1 MKKVVAFIS
10 IIFSISGMLFAHG
23 KNDITERSVNQD
35 RSWREIFDLNDKKDG
50 KYNILVRVQDQGG
63 NETLGGPFNIWV
75 DPESDLPV
83 VGITNPVLN
92 MRIPGNLNIV
102 GTCID
107 DDAVEKVELILDGD
121 LENIQLAQGKDFWS
135 YYLDT
140 TQLEEGPHTI
150 EVYGTDINGL
160 RGHSKKVTW
169 NLDRR
174 QPVTQVTNYG
184 LGTLVS
190 GKISLKGTV
199 YDGNGMDSLLYSTDN
214 GTTFLEAK
222 LSIDKKTKIATFN
235 IPIDTRGLKDGPTV
249 CWFKATDTMGSSS
262 IYSFLY
268 FIDNTAPDVRI
279 VSPERDEVMNGKFAV
294 VGYAKDSTGI
304 QNIAWTLGDESGEFD
319 LVPGNPYFFKEVDT
333 IGSKE
338 KSIDFTVTATDVAGN
353 VVTAKRTI
361 PLNQEADK
369 PTIAIEYPT
378 ADTVVDGEAG
388 TMFLRGIAD
397 DDDGVATV
405 MYSLD
410 GSREHVISAQ
420 GVFYSVVS
428 PDVDL
433 RGGEHTITAYAID
446 KYGVAGD
453 PVSVTF
459 HVRGNT
465 PIFEAPQVRTDAGT
479 QRAENGLLVNP
490 ESNPFLETTVISD
503 AGLKRLGYKFEWG
516 DKGLEETA
524 ISLPEKGG
532 APTTFLAS
540 VPLSGAPWGIVRVT
554 IEATD
559 IYDRTVEQKTVL
571 HMKNLTRVYA
581 DKPEVIFSD
590 SRVSDAGDVIND
602 EQFPVSGYFVG
613 GNAKSVQLVPATP
626 FATAELNGNVIILR
640 GTRVKGTSAPIKVR
654 VTTDQGVSYD
664 SRTLIFHS
672 DSPAPVVK
680 IDGANHT
687 KAYDGNQMVHIS
699 GTVQSESPLSRF
711 GYRILMA
718 NAQVTGDIVMGVDTL
733 PVSLAGINT
742 VSVKGGKFEFDVEP
756 YNFVRG
762 MYVIEVV
769 AENGKQG
776 ADAVFV
782 RKLPKLPEMSLDGTK
797 KAVANPPV
805 VSWFD
810 GVDVYYTTTYQ
821 GGVDHEC
828 GVFSRNDMVPGVH
841 ELTVSGKTDAGKSY
855 ASKYTAR
862 KEGGVKVE
870 LKTVGGTAY
879 ASGMNVVLARGS
891 SVKEGGSSLVAA
903 IESEYPVT
911 AVSYEISG
919 EIAPGGDLTQSGKA
933 SSITKIDDKHFE
945 ATVPLANLPAR
956 VTMIKVIADTQKG
969 SGSYEGTINVI
980 RPHDAGRID
989 EARKFYWLP
998 QENAIFNRNLNGYS
1012 LNRGTTFGGYAN
1024 MPLPITA
1031 TLASASSN
1039 LNVISDGNNI
1049 EIAATRDGFY
1059 RNVVLRLRDGQGV
1072 EYFSQPVNLL
1082 FDGRLPDVTIVSPT
1096 AHQWVQNTVVL
1107 EVQATD
1113 ESGINKVE
1121 YSFDGGE
1128 NWAAFTRHGATADSY
1143 VANLRL
1149 SNIEDGLVKLDV
1161 RATDNAGKVR
1171 RAGTAIQKDT
1181 VPPQVKVIVPC
1192 PEDIVNGE
1200 NTIVFDVKDNGYF
1213 ASVDYV
1219 APPTGV
1225 PVRPVEVPLN
1235 PVIHTQVGTKDKPI
1249 HDLMTFNFRDAAGN
1263 TTAMRSWDFIIDQ
1276 ESDLPTAEVHLPEEN
1291 AIITRDFTI
1300 SGVIYDDDGPSKL
1313 WYKIDDQPYRAL
1325 PEYGTSFSIDVP
1337 LTSMTDNEHKV
1348 TVYAEDING
1357 VKGPEYVRN
1366 FRISLEEPKGQ
1377 ILDPPITETVKELVT
1392 MHGRA
1397 TDKNGIK
1404 AVYVSIDNGNT
1415 YNEARGVFGH
1425 DKINT
1430 SWEYTLDTRVVQD
1443 GTHVVFF
1450 KILDWYDI
1458 EGLYSTLINIDNT
1471 APDIQL
1477 ELPLDG
1483 SISTGNVF
1491 FSGQTT
1497 DNIELTDLYIA
1508 VRSLDGKHVS
1518 ERYARTDLEPG
1529 TIITQVLN
1537 LSSLE
1542 NGFYNI
1548 ELVGMDAAENIT
1560 RVSRNITLDKNAP
1573 KAKVDLLY
1581 PLNGEEVRGVFNIYG
1596 TATSEIDIV
1605 KLILYVDGK
1614 ETDETELSAAGYY
1627 KFQLR
1632 PDLISEGQHTI
1643 RVRALL
1649 SNATSIVS
1657 PEQYL
1662 NYTSFGPW
1670 VTIDNFTYG
1679 DFAVERPYLRG
1690 EAGYTIPEEELVA
1703 ARVKGAT
1710 KEAKEAIDAKSVAKV
1725 ELSLDN
1731 GRTFEQISKN
1741 GKWRYRIENKD
1752 IPEGFHFLLL
1762 RATMK
1767 NGETAITRT
1776 IVQVDNTVPTVKLI
1790 SPGAG
1795 GRYNQELVFSGLT
1808 NDDVAL
1814 KDVTLFLRK
1823 GDKAFYE
1830 VPKFIQGLYFDWH
1843 FWGATL
1849 FDIGMGLTFFDDN
1862 VKLQVQWGQFTQTQR
1877 EIFTGTPGRYGGN
1890 SIFGVKLLANL
1901 YYLPFRYLWGPDW
1914 EWLSMNLAVG
1924 ANFSRFNN
1932 SDDSTKGP
1940 MILSAALI
1948 QLEFPRVTFA
1958 KQKMFRTMAFYT
1970 EGQFWFLPSDVAG
1983 DDIATVVPQISFG
1996 IRVNVF

>member
-1 MKKVVAFIS
+1 MKKVVAAIS
-10 IIFSISGMLFAHG
+10 IILSASALLFAHG
-23 KNDITERSVNQD
+23 KNDITERSVNQE
-35 RSWREIFDLNDKKDG
+35 RSWRETFDLNGKKDG

-75 DPESDLPV
+75 DPESDLPI
-83 VGITNPVLN
+83 VGITNPVMN

-102 GTCID
+102 GTCVD
-107 DDAVEKVELILDGD
+107 DDAVEKVEMIFDGD
-121 LENIQLAQGKDFWS
+121 MENVKVAQGKDFWS
-135 YYLDT
+135 FYLDT
-140 TQLEEGPHTI
+140 TDLEEGPHTI
-150 EVYGTDINGL
+150 EVFGTDINGL

-190 GKISLKGTV
+190 GKITLKGTV
-199 YDGNGMDSLLYSTDN
+199 YDGNGMQSLLYSTDN
-214 GTTFLEAK
+214 GTTFVEAK
-222 LSIDKKTKIATFN
+222 LSVDKKTKIASFS

-268 FIDNTAPDVRI
+268 FIDNTAPDVNI
-279 VSPERDEVMNGKFAV
+279 VSPERNEVMNGRFGIS
-294 VGYAKDSTGI
+294 GYAKDSTGI
-304 QNIAWTLGDESGEFD
+304 QKVVWTLGKEDGEFE
-319 LVPGNPYFFKEVDT
+319 LVPGNPYFFKEVNT
-333 IGSKE
+333 VGSKE
-338 KSIDFTVTATDVAGN
+338 KSIEFTVTATDVAGN
-353 VVTAKRTI
+353 EVTAKRTI
-361 PLNQEADK
+361 PLNQEDDK
-369 PTIAIEYPT
+369 PTIQIEYPT
-378 ADTVVDGEAG
+378 AETIVDGEAG
-388 TMFLRGIAD
+388 TMFIRGIAF
-397 DDDGVATV
+397 DDDGVDSV

-410 GSREHVISAQ
+410 GSREFVIKSQ
-420 GVFYSVVS
+420 GAYYAVMS

-433 RGGEHTITAYAID
+433 RGGEHTVTAYAVD

-465 PIFEAPQVRTDAGT
+465 PVFEAPQVTHDAGT
-479 QRAENGLLVNP
+479 QRATNGLLVNP
-490 ESNPFLETTVISD
+490 ESHPFLETTIMSD
-503 AGLKRLGYKFEWG
+503 AGLKNVVYRFEWG
-516 DKGLEETA
+516 DKGIEETV
-524 ISLPEKGG
+524 IPLPEKGG
-532 APTTFLAS
+532 APTTFPVK
-540 VPLSGAPWGIVRVT
+540 VPLSGAPWGVVRVT
-554 IEATD
+554 IVATD
-559 IYDRTVEQKTVL
+559 IYERTVEQKTVL

-590 SRVSDAGDVIND
+590 SRVSEAGDVIND
-602 EQFPVSGYFVG
+602 DQIPVSGYFVG

-626 FATAELNGNVIILR
+626 FATAELQGNVIVLR

-672 DSPAPVVK
+672 DSPAPIVK

-687 KAYDGNQMVHIS
+687 KAYDGNQTVHIS
-699 GTVQSESPLSRF
+699 GTVQTESPLTRF

-718 NAQVTGDIVMGVDTL
+718 NAQVTSDIVMGVDAL
-733 PVSLAGINT
+733 PVALSGINPI
-742 VSVKGGKFEFDVEP
+742 SVRGGKFEFDVEP

-782 RKLPKLPEMSLDGTK
+782 RKLPNLPAMSLDGTK

-810 GVDVYYTTTYQ
+810 GVDVYYVTTYQ
-821 GGVDHEC
+821 GDVDHQC
-828 GVFSRNDMVPGVH
+828 GVFHRSDMEPGVH
-841 ELTVSGKTDAGKSY
+841 ELSVSGKTGAGKSY
-855 ASKYTAR
+855 SSKFTAR
-862 KEGGVKVE
+862 KEGGVKVA
-870 LKTVGGTAY
+870 LKSVGGSAY
-879 ASGMNVVLARGS
+879 ASGMNVVLAPGS
-891 SVKEGGSSLVAA
+891 SAKEGGTTLVAA

-933 SSITKIDDKHFE
+933 ISINKIDDKHCE
-945 ATVPLANLPAR
+945 ATIPLANLPAR
-956 VTMIKVIADTQKG
+956 VTMVKVIADTQKG

-980 RPHDAGRID
+980 RPHEAARID
-989 EARKFYWLP
+989 ETRKFYWLP
-998 QENAIFNRNLNGYS
+998 QENSIFNTKLNGYS
-1012 LNRGTTFGGYAN
+1012 LNRGTTFAGYAN

-1031 TLASASSN
+1031 TLSSAYST
-1039 LNVISDGNNI
+1039 LNVITDGNNI
-1049 EIAATRDGFY
+1049 EVAATRDGFY
-1059 RNVVLRLRDGQGV
+1059 RNVTLRLRDGQGV
-1072 EYFSQPVNLL
+1072 EYYSQPVNLL

-1113 ESGINKVE
+1113 ESGIAKVE

-1128 NWAAFTRHGATADSY
+1128 NWGTFSRHGATESSY

-1149 SNIEDGLVKLDV
+1149 NSIEDGLVKIDV

-1181 VPPQVKVIVPC
+1181 VPPEVKVVVPL

-1200 NTIVFDVKDNGYF
+1200 NTIVFDVQDNGHF
-1213 ASVDYV
+1213 SAVDYI
-1219 APPTGV
+1219 APPTGM
-1225 PVRPVEVPLN
+1225 PVRPVEIPMD

-1249 HDLMTFNFRDAAGN
+1249 HDLMSFNFRDSAGN
-1263 TTAMRSWDFIIDQ
+1263 VTAVRSWDFIIDQ

-1291 AIITRDFTI
+1291 QIITRDFTI

-1313 WYKIDDQPYRAL
+1313 WFKIDNQPYRAL

-1337 LTSMTDNEHKV
+1337 LTAMTDNEHAV

-1357 VKGPEYVRN
+1357 VKGPESVRN

-1377 ILDPPITETVKELVT
+1377 ILDPPITETVKELIT
-1392 MHGRA
+1392 IHGRA

-1425 DKINT
+1425 DKIDT
-1430 SWEYTLDTRVVQD
+1430 TWEYTLDTRVVQD
-1443 GTHVVFF
+1443 GTHVVFY
-1450 KILDWYDI
+1450 KIIDWYDI
-1458 EGLYSTLINIDNT
+1458 EGLYSSLINIDNT
-1471 APDIQL
+1471 NPDIQL

-1483 SISTGNVF
+1483 SVSTGNVF

-1508 VRSLDGKHVS
+1508 VRSLDGKTVAS
-1518 ERYARTDLEPG
+1518 KFARTDLEVG
-1529 TIITQVLN
+1529 TIITQVLD
-1537 LSSLE
+1537 LSALE

-1560 RVSRNITLDKNAP
+1560 RVSRNITLNKNAP

-1581 PLNGEEVRGVFNIYG
+1581 PLNGEDVRGVFNIYG

-1614 ETDETELSAAGYY
+1614 ETAETEMTASGYY

-1632 PDLISEGQHTI
+1632 PDLMSEGQHKI

-1649 SNATSIVS
+1649 SNATSILS

-1662 NYTSFGPW
+1662 NYASFGPW

-1679 DFAVERPYLRG
+1679 DFAVDRPYLRG

-1731 GRTFEQISKN
+1731 GKTFTQVSTN

-1752 IPEGFHFLLL
+1752 IPEGYHFLLL

-1776 IVQVDNTVPTVKLI
+1776 IVQVDNTAPTVKLI

-1814 KDVTLFLRK
+1814 KDVSLFLRK

-1830 VPKFIQGLYFDWH
+1830 VPGFIQGLYFDWH

-1877 EIFTGTPGRYGGN
+1877 EIFTGTTARYGGN
-1890 SIFGVKLLANL
+1890 SIFGVKLLANV
-1901 YYLPFRYLWGPDW
+1901 YYLPFRYLLGPDW
-1914 EWLSMNLAVG
+1914 EWLSLNVAVG

-1932 SDDSTKGP
+1932 SDNNKDP
-1940 MILSAALI
+1940 MILSAALM
-1948 QLEFPRVTFA
+1948 QLEFPRITFA
-1958 KQKMFRTMAFYT
+1958 KQKNFRTMAFYT
-1970 EGQFWFLPSDVAG
+1970 EGQLWFIPSDVTS
-1983 DDIATVVPQISFG
+1983 DDAKAIVPQISFG
-1996 IRVNVF
+1996 LRVNVF